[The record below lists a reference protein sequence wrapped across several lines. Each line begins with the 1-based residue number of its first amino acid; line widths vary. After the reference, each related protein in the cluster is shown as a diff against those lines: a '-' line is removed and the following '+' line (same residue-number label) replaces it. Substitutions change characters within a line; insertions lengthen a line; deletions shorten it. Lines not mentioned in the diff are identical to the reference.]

1 MADSSRVV
9 PVPVSVARATSDGP
23 MAGVGD
29 AATDLGAPR
38 RPTSEDAGPRDAPGS
53 SGARAASDVSPPA
66 RDPAPASFARESE
79 PPPSSRVTTL
89 PASAITTPAA
99 LRDILSRRVRADPP
113 RGFRPDVFPPE
124 ALAGLPLSFVLTLM
138 PDGFAISKPPANS
151 SAPLAPPPPYRRALE
166 HTRGGLHPYDRS
178 SVSLFR
184 SIDAGRLP
192 RGLLDGIPLAY
203 AEGAAL
209 VEVRDYRGRDAG
221 VGKAA
226 PRAYVAVLHPTP
238 ETIAV
243 DADEIAAQLDAVAP
257 VTGEG
262 YDAPSRAESLAAAK
276 LARRLAVEGALLA
289 ATSAPLCL
297 DPNPEVATARRLAR
311 DASRATARF
320 GGSLAAWSRRSVA
333 PGRTPR
339 DDASRDAKIARD
351 ARRRKRWV
359 EAAGE
364 LQPPLAPSAGL
375 NWAAGFESDR
385 DRDRRG
391 ANGAGANGAGA
402 SADDGERVRAEGGA
416 GPGEASAMPFAS
428 RGFPD
433 EDVVLDPLRGETVW
447 DALDPDAAPP
457 PARPATGDAWAW
469 AREEARTN
477 ADAPTREVARERTAT
492 RPKTEPEEPNVA
504 EETEDADED
513 AGASGAEDDDGGH
526 LRLVSTAREAGWRAA
541 TASSSLASEAA
552 DVRAAKRRRAL
563 EASEAA
569 ERARVAAEA
578 PGATVAQ
585 IARRN
590 DAVRAAALATSGPAA
605 PVMDASFREGAEE
618 AIRRS
623 STPVALAAAILE
635 SDAPA
640 TLAQRYDPEWS
651 LAPDFPSGTNEPPP
665 PLRFTG
671 RAARDGG
678 GGGGGGGDM
687 DGDGDGDDAARVRI
701 DVGPGTV
708 EESLAEGPGGREPV
722 VVEMPPFPSAAAAG
736 QYVLAF
742 HRLAAKEGLVRHAR
756 AEAGTAAGAGGGA
769 RGRNQPG
776 SAP

>member
-1 MADSSRVV
+1 
-9 PVPVSVARATSDGP
+9 

-53 SGARAASDVSPPA
+53 SGARAASDVSPLV
-66 RDPAPASFARESE
+66 RDPAPASFALESE

-192 RGLLDGIPLAY
+192 RGLLDGVPLAY

-262 YDAPSRAESLAAAK
+262 YDARSRAESLAAAR

-320 GGSLAAWSRRSVA
+320 GGSLASWSRRSVA
-333 PGRTPR
+333 PGRTPS

-351 ARRRKRWV
+351 ARRRRRWV

-375 NWAAGFESDR
+375 DWAAGFESDR
-385 DRDRRG
+385 DRR
-391 ANGAGANGAGA
+391 GANGAGA
-402 SADDGERVRAEGGA
+402 SADDGERARAERGA
-416 GPGEASAMPFAS
+416 GPGEASAIPFVS

-447 DALDPDAAPP
+447 GALDPDAAPP

-469 AREEARTN
+469 AREEAQTN
-477 ADAPTREVARERTAT
+477 ADAPTSRVAPDDSARERTAT
-492 RPKTEPEEPNVA
+492 RPETETPEEPNVA
-504 EETEDADED
+504 ETEAAPPTEPETSHRASANALAESGGAHAEETEDAGEDED
-513 AGASGAEDDDGGH
+513 ASGSEDDDGGDH
-526 LRLVSTAREAGWRAA
+526 TLRLVSTAREAGWRAA

-552 DVRAAKRRRAL
+552 DVRAAKRRRAR

-585 IARRN
+585 FARRN

-671 RAARDGG
+671 RAPRDGDG
-678 GGGGGGGDM
+678 V
-687 DGDGDGDDAARVRI
+687 GDGDGDDAARVRI

-756 AEAGTAAGAGGGA
+756 AGAGTAAGAGGGA
-769 RGRNQPG
+769 GGRNQPG